1 MSKRQFEALVAEAGA
16 GATLKAK
23 AIRGGGFTMGA
34 EGVDFLLRVGSIM
47 VLARLLVPEHFGLI
61 GMVTAVTGLAER
73 IKDFGLAIAT
83 VQRETITHEQISAL
97 FWINGALGL
106 GTAALVALLAWPMAR
121 FYGDERV
128 LHITLAIALN
138 FVWSGFAVQHL
149 GLLRRAMRFKAVAF
163 VQIGSSAA
171 SIAIAIAAALAGAG
185 YWALVVREVAR
196 SLLFTAGVWLS
207 CRWIPGRPVRGT
219 GVRSMIAFGANLSA
233 VQMAYEFSA
242 NFGHVLMGRLF
253 GAHPLGVF
261 RQGVQLVSGPINQLI
276 DPINSVAESTLSRVQ
291 NEPETYRSYYRK
303 LVTLVAG
310 TTMPIITYI
319 FVHAEA
325 VVAIVLGSGWEDAAP
340 VFRWLALAGWLYP
353 SVGTIGAVMV
363 TCGFGHRYFRI
374 AMLNAGL
381 LVVLSLIGS
390 QWGPQGIA
398 AAPLGTMLLML
409 APRLFWGLRNTPVN
423 ATLVVASILR
433 PAGASLLMGAAMAAF
448 ALLDLTAGPV
458 TALIC
463 GALVGLVA
471 YVAAWALLPGGRNQL
486 TTLLGDVRS
495 ALRR

>member
-1 MSKRQFEALVAEAGA
+1 MGNRKFEALVAEAGA
-16 GATLKAK
+16 GATLKSK

-34 EGVDFLLRVGSIM
+34 EGIDFLLRVGSIM

-83 VQRETITHEQISAL
+83 VQRETITHEQISTL

-106 GTAALVALLAWPMAR
+106 ATAALVALLAWPMAR

-128 LHITLAIALN
+128 LHITLAIAMS

-149 GLLRRAMRFKAVAF
+149 GLLRRAMRFKSVAF
-163 VQIGSSAA
+163 IQIGSSAA
-171 SIAIAIAAALAGAG
+171 SIVIAIAAALAGAG
-185 YWALVVREVAR
+185 YWALVLRELAR
-196 SLLFTAGVWLS
+196 SLLFTIGIWLS
-207 CRWIPGRPVRGT
+207 CRWVPGRPMRGT

-253 GAHPLGVF
+253 GAHPLGLF

-319 FVHAEA
+319 FVHADA
-325 VVAIVLGSGWEDAAP
+325 VVSIVLGDGWEDAAP
-340 VFRWLALAGWLYP
+340 VFRWLALAGFLYP
-353 SVGTIGAVMV
+353 AIGTVGAVMV
-363 TCGFGHRYFRI
+363 TCGFGQRYFRI
-374 AMLNAGL
+374 AMLNAAL
-381 LVVLSLIGS
+381 LVALSLFGS

-398 AAPLGTMLLML
+398 AAPLGVVLLML
-409 APRLFWGLRNTPVN
+409 APRLIWGLRDTPVN
-423 ATLVVASILR
+423 AAVVLTSIAR
-433 PAGASLLMGAAMAAF
+433 PALASLLMGAATATF
-448 ALLDLTAGPV
+448 VTLELTSGPITALL
-458 TALIC
+458 C
-463 GALVGLVA
+463 GALIGLVS
-471 YVAAWALLPGGRNQL
+471 YVAAWVALPGGRAQL
-486 TTLLGDVRS
+486 SALLGDVRS
-495 ALRR
+495 ALQR